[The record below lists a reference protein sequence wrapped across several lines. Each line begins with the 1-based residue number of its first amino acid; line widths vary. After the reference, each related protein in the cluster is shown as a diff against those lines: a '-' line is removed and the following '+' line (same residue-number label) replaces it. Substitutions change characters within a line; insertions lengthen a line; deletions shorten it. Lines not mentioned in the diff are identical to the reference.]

1 MKIRQVGAERTDRQI
16 DMAKLI
22 AALRN
27 FANALQNALD
37 APNIFPYN
45 SYGFTGKPTTHNG
58 YCSTQQVTKQSCSA
72 ILRDYCSHLNLQIC
86 MQHMHI

>member
-1 MKIRQVGAERTDRQI
+1 MALEFIDRFSKNNLILNFMKIRQVGAELFQADRQI

-27 FANALQNALD
+27 FANALQNPLD
-37 APNIFPYN
+37 AQNIFPYN

-58 YCSTQQVTKQSCSA
+58 
-72 ILRDYCSHLNLQIC
+72 
-86 MQHMHI
+86 